1 MTNTTS
7 SSTAPHQDARGAG
20 SPLSLGNMPF
30 TTVIAGTVEDPKI
43 PAAVGDSWRPVPTS
57 MLGLA
62 PLAAVAA
69 VTALSLMGG
78 ASAASARHSAASTAH
93 TCVTTMTP
101 GAFGQLKLPECL
113 GD

>member
-1 MTNTTS
+1 MTTTTS
-7 SSTAPHQDARGAG
+7 ASTAPHLDARGAD
-20 SPLSLGNMPF
+20 SPLPLGNVPF
-30 TTVIAGTVEDPKI
+30 TTVIAGTLGDTKI
-43 PAAVGDSWRPVPTS
+43 PAAVGDSWRPVPAS

-78 ASAASARHSAASTAH
+78 ASAAPARHSAASTAH
-93 TCVTTMTP
+93 TCVTTP
-101 GAFGQLKLPECL
+101 GALGQLKLPECL